1 MKTNL
6 CSVVMSAQGYLKN
19 QPIKSLSLCS
29 SDTISAGH
37 RNKPRHIKSVLVLL
51 DYSKTNVALNNM
63 CRTGND
69 GSPSPT
75 ELT

>member
-1 MKTNL
+1 
-6 CSVVMSAQGYLKN
+6 MSPQGYLKN
-19 QPIKSLSLCS
+19 QLIKSLSLCS

-37 RNKPRHIKSVLVLL
+37 HNGTKPRHIKSVLVLL
-51 DYSKTNVALNNM
+51 DYSKTNVALNHM
-63 CRTGND
+63 CRGGND